1 MKHLIKTAT
10 LFVFLIFSGNI
21 LGQNTVSLGQELLGK
36 EYDYIIKKLDSDKR
50 EYKVEILDNEQ
61 KMIEEYVE
69 NKNKNTVCR
78 NFYFVKRGKK
88 MICNEIEVWSPEKFY
103 GSLWQNASIVD
114 ALTNGYEKTNDV
126 HYLFDESF
134 FKSNDKYFKNNP
146 HYKMRYHGLLLSF
159 YLDTSSYK
167 IK

>member
-1 MKHLIKTAT
+1 
-10 LFVFLIFSGNI
+10 
-21 LGQNTVSLGQELLGK
+21 
-36 EYDYIIKKLDSDKR
+36 
-50 EYKVEILDNEQ
+50 
-61 KMIEEYVE
+61 MIEEYVE
-69 NKNKNTVCR
+69 NKDKIFVSR
-78 NFYFVKRGKK
+78 NFNFVKRGKK

-126 HYLFDESF
+126 HYLFKKYF

-146 HYKMRYHGLLLSF
+146 HYIMWFPGLVLSF